1 MNSFKFLCEVPT
13 KNPFWENI
21 ILHLFFFA
29 FSVSGALII
38 YGGLELNNTVCA
50 ALFRPLKS
58 NTKKELEKLPTSS
71 QLNADVH
78 QETTTESIDL
88 TPAVQETRQN
98 GETRC
103 NNEVETEEQQSILS
117 KYCSMLSNVYFLL
130 YGLQIICMSIC
141 IQTFFTYVPSLAQEH
156 GSSEVASA
164 LLVSIQGATEVC
176 GRILSGFVFDMP
188 SIRHRR
194 RHLHSA
200 LLMCGGTTSIIA
212 GLMTNYWVLAILA
225 AFFGF
230 VMGSF
235 HAHRA
240 TVVSEFVPPHQ
251 MATSVGFVMSFQSI
265 GSITGTPISGLLKDY
280 YETYTISFF
289 FSGTC
294 ALAAGCLFMFSQ
306 VCLKRILTCAK
317 NSTNGEIYSA

>member
-1 MNSFKFLCEVPT
+1 MPRKIGEEIEQNDQNVLDDPEADSTQPREEVVA
-13 KNPFWENI
+13 KQSESV
-21 ILHLFFFA
+21 LH
-29 FSVSGALII
+29 
-38 YGGLELNNTVCA
+38 
-50 ALFRPLKS
+50 R
-58 NTKKELEKLPTSS
+58 
-71 QLNADVH
+71 
-78 QETTTESIDL
+78 
-88 TPAVQETRQN
+88 
-98 GETRC
+98 
-103 NNEVETEEQQSILS
+103 
-117 KYCSMLSNVYFLL
+117 YCSMVSNVYFLL

-141 IQTFFTYVPSLAQEH
+141 IQTFFTYVPSLALEH

-176 GRILSGFVFDMP
+176 GRIVSGFILDMP

-194 RHLHSA
+194 RFLHSA
-200 LLMCGGTTSIIA
+200 LLICGGTTSIIV
-212 GLMTNYWVLAILA
+212 GFTSNYWLIAILA

-240 TVVSEFVPPHQ
+240 TVVSEFVLPHQ
-251 MATSVGFVMSFQSI
+251 MPTSVGFVMSFQSI

-280 YETYTISFF
+280 YKTYTISFF

-306 VCLKRILTCAK
+306 VCLKRFVKCGK
-317 NSTNGEIYSA
+317 ESSNRS

>member
-1 MNSFKFLCEVPT
+1 MEIGT
-13 KNPFWENI
+13 RENI
-21 ILHLFFFA
+21 NLHTFLFI
-29 FSVSGALII
+29 FSLSGALMI

-50 ALFRPLKS
+50 TLFRPLKS
-58 NTKKELEKLPTSS
+58 NTEKESDKLQTLP
-71 QLNADVH
+71 QENADVH
-78 QETTTESIDL
+78 QEIITENRDL
-88 TPAVQETRQN
+88 AHAVQENQQN
-98 GETRC
+98 AETRC
-103 NNEVETEEQQSILS
+103 DNEVGTKQRQSMLS
-117 KYCSMLSNVYFLL
+117 KYCSMLTNVYFLL

-164 LLVSIQGATEVC
+164 LLVSIQGITEVC

-194 RHLHSA
+194 RYLHSA
-200 LLMCGGTTSIIA
+200 LLICGGTTSIIA
-212 GLMTNYWVLAILA
+212 GLTTDYWVLAILA

-240 TVVSEFVPPHQ
+240 TVVSEFVSTRQ

-265 GSITGTPISGLLKDY
+265 GSITRTPISGLLKDY
-280 YETYTISFF
+280 YEKYTISFF

-306 VCLKRILTCAK
+306 VCLKRILTCGK
-317 NSTNGEIYSA
+317 KSTNGESDSA

>member
-1 MNSFKFLCEVPT
+1 M
-13 KNPFWENI
+13 
-21 ILHLFFFA
+21 
-29 FSVSGALII
+29 
-38 YGGLELNNTVCA
+38 CA

-58 NTKKELEKLPTSS
+58 NTEKDVQKLQTSS
-71 QLNADVH
+71 QPNTEVH
-78 QETTTESIDL
+78 EEIITENNDL
-88 TPAVQETRQN
+88 TPDVLETQQN
-98 GETRC
+98 GETGC
-103 NNEVETEEQQSILS
+103 NNAIGTKQRQSILHR
-117 KYCSMLSNVYFLL
+117 YCSMLSNGYFLL

-164 LLVSIQGATEVC
+164 LLVSIQGVTEVC
-176 GRILSGFVFDMP
+176 GRILSGFVFDVP
-188 SIRHRR
+188 SIRHQRR
-194 RHLHSA
+194 YLHSA
-200 LLMCGGTTSIIA
+200 FLICGGATSIIA
-212 GLMTNYWVLAILA
+212 GFMTNYWVLAILA

-240 TVVSEFVPPHQ
+240 TVVSEFVKPHQ

-265 GSITGTPISGLLKDY
+265 GSITGTPISGLLKDH

-294 ALAAGCLFMFSQ
+294 ALVAGCLFMFSQ
-306 VCLKRILTCAK
+306 VCLKRVLTCGK
-317 NSTNGEIYSA
+317 NSTN